1 MNLNHITIKSA
12 LLPKSKITIGGS
24 PTTAIN
30 EIIASLTAIAP
41 AGIEV
46 TREIQTSKASQWDPA
61 TKMYIDTGL
70 LSRVTELVII
80 KANLAAHS
88 AYAAWTA
95 ARVDAFAKGGSEKDS
110 SLSGSLTNSDHSY
123 AAFGAAK
130 QILSFTINYQPSN
143 EAQRGEGYEARIHA
157 EMAPLAALA
166 EARALWTHAQ
176 VNVSNTKF
184 RRAGW
189 GHSFA
194 PTNCATIVKNALN
207 DLDNLIDLLTSRAEW
222 ATKRAAE
229 LSPDLL
235 AAEAARNEAQRILNG
250 RYAAACAKANEGDK
264 YAYYPT
270 LKLDGSEVRIRDTR
284 LSVEDIEAI
293 AEIVAT
299 AKARNAAEY
308 AARLAEDA
316 AKKAI

>member
-1 MNLNHITIKSA
+1 MEHIIIKSS
-12 LLPKSKITIGGS
+12 LLPKSKITLGGS

-46 TREIQTSKASQWDPA
+46 TREIRTSKASTYDTT
-61 TKMYIDTGL
+61 TKMYKDTDL
-70 LSRVTELVII
+70 ISRVSELVII

-88 AYAAWTA
+88 LYAAWTA
-95 ARVDAFAKGGSEKDS
+95 ARVDGFAKGGLESDTS
-110 SLSGSLTNSDHSY
+110 FSGSITNAEDSY
-123 AAFGAAK
+123 ASFGAGK
-130 QILSFTINYQPSN
+130 MILTFTINYQPSN

-194 PTNCATIVKNALN
+194 PTNCATIVKNALGE
-207 DLDNLIDLLTSRAEW
+207 LDTMIARLSYRAGW

-235 AAEAARNEAQRILNG
+235 AAEAASNEAQQIRNARL
-250 RYAAACAKANEGDK
+250 AAACAKANEGDK

-293 AEIVAT
+293 AEIIAT
-299 AKARNAAEY
+299 AKIRNAAEA
-308 AARLAEDA
+308 AARAAAEATQKA
-316 AKKAI
+316 A